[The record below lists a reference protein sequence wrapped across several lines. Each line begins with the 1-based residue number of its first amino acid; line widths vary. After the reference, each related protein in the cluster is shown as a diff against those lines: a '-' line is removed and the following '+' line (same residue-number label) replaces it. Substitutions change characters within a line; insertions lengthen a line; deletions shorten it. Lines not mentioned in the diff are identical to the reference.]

1 MNKGITMAKKV
12 NNAELVAY
20 IEELIKKY
28 NKKPEKKIKKK
39 DIVELLQDAVLI
51 VPARVDLNECE
62 NFEEMIEG
70 AILSPDIV
78 KDGGRTRLL
87 PVFTTYEQIPR
98 DYMDEFSLIRMPASA
113 AFSYMNECE
122 ELSGMVLNPFT
133 EYNLEL
139 RKKKN
144 AGVTKT
150 DIRQYQES
158 VVSASET
165 EPSAMI
171 IYNNKK
177 YVIDKTP
184 FTIGRENTN
193 IVIPETY
200 ISKIHVVISYKDGK
214 YRIADYDSTNGTK
227 INGTELRPK
236 VYYELRDG
244 YEIELAEKEIM
255 VAYIN

>member
-1 MNKGITMAKKV
+1 MAKRV
-12 NNAELVAY
+12 SNSELVY
-20 IEELIKKY
+20 KIEELIKKY
-28 NKKPEKKIKKK
+28 NKKPEKRIKKK
-39 DIVELLQDAVLI
+39 DIVDLLEDAEII
-51 VPARVDLNECE
+51 VAARVDFDESE
-62 NFEEMIEG
+62 VYEEIIEG
-70 AILSPDIV
+70 TSLKPDIV
-78 KDGGRTRLL
+78 KDGGRARLL

-98 DYMDEFSLIRMPASA
+98 DYMDNFSLIRMSASA
-113 AFSYMNECE
+113 AYSYMNECE

-139 RKKKN
+139 KKKKN
-144 AGVTKT
+144 PEKRRSDTKHYEKNIVKKS
-150 DIRQYQES
+150 DYDA
-158 VVSASET
+158 SAI
-165 EPSAMI
+165 I

-177 YVIDKTP
+177 YSIDKTP

-227 INGTELRPK
+227 VNGTELRPK

-244 YEIELAEKEIM
+244 YEIELSDKEKMLI
-255 VAYIN
+255 YIN